1 MQTENTNTA
10 KQNKKA
16 RRKKATRNSNPS
28 SAIQA
33 RSAEERKDIEVGH
46 LPSARAQVLYRLTTK
61 AGEKNGDEKRE
72 ARAPHRSNGG
82 GIVVIMEKGAAPG
95 ADHRGSIAA
104 AARRNEKVSVNRIVI
119 LTAELQVGINRQDIQ
134 RRNIVENE
142 GLLVPLLTKGTVS
155 GTENVRRETHHAVL
169 DCQGGV
175 YFMLCSVPCVRVALV
190 SQSLFYMC
198 TTSGSLGT
206 IEFSQ

>member
-104 AARRNEKVSVNRIVI
+104 AAARRNEKVSVNRIVI
-119 LTAELQVGINRQDIQ
+119 LTAELRVGINRQDIQ

-169 DCQGGV
+169 DCQDEIDEI
-175 YFMLCSVPCVRVALV
+175 MLRLYQRILVAVFLLYGRDE
-190 SQSLFYMC
+190 QHL
-198 TTSGSLGT
+198 
-206 IEFSQ
+206 